1 MFKRNEDLLKRDCE
15 LVSSQMHY
23 LTKGDFDVE
32 HMKTNTDEIQSVA
45 DDINLIAET
54 LSAYVGEISKVLSHL
69 SVGDLLVRVSEETN
83 FYGDFIPVKT
93 ALVKLIGSL
102 TDTFTKIEDIMD
114 EINQIGEQTNKASTK
129 VADNET
135 QIADHMVS
143 VSEKVQDIYEKAGE
157 NYDKVSIISDSM
169 QHVMKTAEQGNT
181 NINYLVHSIDEVST
195 ASYNISAVSDII
207 LNISKQTKLLS
218 LNASIEAARAGEH
231 GRGFA
236 IVAQEIGDLAIET
249 THAVE
254 QTGKLIQESLDK
266 VSDSQKMVKD
276 TSECFEDIK
285 NKIDNIFDQNSTIV
299 QTTNSQKNDIEEIV
313 KIIESATE
321 TISDNAAMAQ
331 ETASANTCLY
341 EETAKLKELLDGF
354 IIDKKKQ
361 VIRDETIILKE
372 AQQYLEKAE
381 SVLKHCNEREI
392 DNILERVMEQKSC
405 FECAYLI
412 NEKGIQVSSTVMN
425 STINIQ
431 ELTNFNPAAP
441 GTDHSAKKYYIKA
454 VANRGDIFVS
464 HEYISSATNSLC
476 STHSKLFTNEKGE
489 KFVLCIDMKY

>member
-1 MFKRNEDLLKRDCE
+1 MIKRNENLLKKDCE
-15 LVSSQMHY
+15 LVSNQMHY
-23 LTKGDFDVE
+23 LTKGDFDIE
-32 HMKTNTDEIQSVA
+32 HIKTNTEEIQNVA
-45 DDINLIAET
+45 DDMNLIAET

-69 SVGDLLVRVSEETN
+69 SVGDLLVQVSEETK
-83 FYGDFIPVKT
+83 FYGDFIPVKV
-93 ALVKLIGSL
+93 ALVKLVGSL
-102 TDTFTKIEDIMD
+102 TDTFTKIEDIM
-114 EINQIGEQTNKASTK
+114 EKINQIGEQTNQASTK

-135 QIADHMVS
+135 QIANHMVS
-143 VSEKVQDIYEKAGE
+143 VSEKAQDVYEKAGE

-195 ASYNISAVSDII
+195 ASHNISAVSDLI

-236 IVAQEIGDLAIET
+236 IVAQEIGELAVET
-249 THAVE
+249 TNAVE
-254 QTGKLIQESLDK
+254 KTGKLIQESLDK
-266 VSDSQKMVKD
+266 VSDCQKTVKD
-276 TSECFEDIK
+276 TSKCFEDIK
-285 NKIDNIFDQNSTIV
+285 NKIDQIFDQNRTIV
-299 QTTNSQKNDIEEIV
+299 QTTNSQKNNIEEIV

-321 TISDNAAMAQ
+321 TISDNASMAQ

-354 IIDKKKQ
+354 ITDERKR
-361 VIRDETIILKE
+361 VVRDEMFISKE
-372 AQQYLEKAE
+372 AKQYLEKAE
-381 SVLKHCNEREI
+381 NALKHCNEREI
-392 DNILERVMEQKSC
+392 DQILEHTMEQDAC

-412 NEKGIQVSSTVMN
+412 NEKGIQISSTVMN
-425 STINIQ
+425 PIINIQ
-431 ELTNFNPAAP
+431 ELANFNPAIQ
-441 GTDHSAKKYYIKA
+441 GTNHSAKKYYIKA

-464 HEYISSATNSLC
+464 NEYISSATNSLC
-476 STHSKLFTNEKGE
+476 STHSKLFTNQKDE